1 MSLLLYVVR
10 HQRRSNFSGDS
21 MAMVFFPSNAILMF
35 FGHTNTIA
43 TVAIILMKP
52 SLATFFVF
60 SFSYYFIYTIS

>member
-52 SLATFFVF
+52 SLATFFF
-60 SFSYYFIYTIS
+60 HIISYILYHKI